1 MLIAQIS
8 DIHAGPDL
16 SSLRTLERAIGWL
29 RTFRPDVL
37 VVTGDLVDDGWRQGY
52 RMIAESLRSLDCPVH
67 PLPGNGDDAAL
78 MRSELAAVGT
88 WAAAAGPMHFRAA
101 ANGLIL
107 CGLDVTV
114 AGQSYGDVL
123 PHLPWLVSALADVT
137 TPVLLF
143 MHQPPITIGIEALD
157 QVRCKNDGALLG
169 ALEAMDRQPL
179 AILCGHVHRPVSG
192 RLGSISVQTCGSLC
206 PPNPLLLDGRA
217 DLPMVDAPSFLVHD
231 VSGGR
236 LLSHVV
242 SIPASGERRTD

>member
-8 DIHAGPDL
+8 DIHVTPDL
-16 SSLRTLERAIGWL
+16 SSLQTLERAIDWL
-29 RTFRPDVL
+29 KTFRPDAL

-52 RMIAESLRSLDCPVH
+52 RLITACLRSLDCAVPL
-67 PLPGNGDDAAL
+67 LPGNGDDAFL

-101 ANGLIL
+101 VNGLIL

-123 PHLPWLVSALADVT
+123 PHLHWLTSALADVK

-143 MHQPPITIGIEALD
+143 MHQPPFRIDIEALD
-157 QVRCKNDGALLG
+157 QVRCKNDGALLS
-169 ALEAMDRQPL
+169 ALEAMDRPPL
-179 AILCGHVHRPVSG
+179 TIACGHVHRPVSG
-192 RLGSISVQTCGSLC
+192 RLGSIPVQTCGSLC
-206 PPNPLLLDGRA
+206 LPNPLLLDGRA
-217 DLPMVDAPSFLVHD
+217 DLPVVDAPSFLVHD
-231 VSGGR
+231 VSDAG

-242 SIPASGERRTD
+242 SIPAPRERTTD